1 VRAFGHSGH
10 FYESFSGLANQVRRA
25 AGLLEGIIAEPARSA
40 ELLEQLAAVDQ
51 EASALR
57 VTVIGEI
64 PEVVVTPLPREDVHH
79 VASLL
84 GDTVHVLH
92 GAAQLAVMLHLAHTP
107 PAAAQLAGVLV
118 RAGECIELTVARSR
132 QRDYPTARCEDME
145 RLKDEGSAIWAH
157 AVETL
162 FQGEPDA
169 LEVLRWKELYDRLQE
184 ALEQCQALDH
194 ALDSI
199 ILQNRG

>member
-1 VRAFGHSGH
+1 MRAFGHKGH
-10 FYESFSGLANQVRRA
+10 FYESFSGLASGVRRA
-25 AGLLEGIIAEPARSA
+25 AALLEQVIVEPARSA
-40 ELLEQLAAVDQ
+40 ELLEQLAEVDQ

-57 VTVIGEI
+57 VTVIGQI
-64 PEVVVTPLPREDVHH
+64 TDVLVTPLPREDVHH

-92 GAAQLAVMLHLAHTP
+92 GAAQRALMLHLAHTQ

-118 RAGECIELTVARSR
+118 RAGECIETTVASIQ
-132 QRDYPTARCEDME
+132 QRDYPTARCDDMAQ
-145 RLKDEGSAIWAH
+145 LKDEGSAIWER
-157 AVETL
+157 AVEAL
-162 FQGEPDA
+162 FLGEPDA
-169 LEVLRWKELYDRLQE
+169 LEVLRWKELYDELQE